1 LPNFANCLLE
11 LIGAAMTSTMTY
23 AATRFES
30 LDCTITI
37 GEPAP
42 GVVLMVI
49 EGADIGQLGEAP
61 FRAMAQLLGDDRRVE
76 LFIDARHARG
86 PSMDVS
92 GDWALWLGRHRNEL
106 RHISLLAGSRFV
118 QLTADFVRRF
128 AELGDVMRI
137 YTEASVFEGALSNA
151 LGNAVAT
158 RD

>member
-1 LPNFANCLLE
+1 
-11 LIGAAMTSTMTY
+11 MTH
-23 AATRFES
+23 AATRFVN
-30 LDCTITI
+30 LDCTMTI
-37 GEPAP
+37 EELAP

-49 EGADIGQLGEAP
+49 EGADIGQFGEAP
-61 FRAMAQLLGDDRRVE
+61 FRTMAQLLANDRHVE

-92 GDWALWLGRHRNEL
+92 GDWALWLGRHRNAL
-106 RHISLLAGSRFV
+106 RHVSMLTGSRFV

-151 LGNAVAT
+151 LGNAVAEHS
-158 RD
+158 